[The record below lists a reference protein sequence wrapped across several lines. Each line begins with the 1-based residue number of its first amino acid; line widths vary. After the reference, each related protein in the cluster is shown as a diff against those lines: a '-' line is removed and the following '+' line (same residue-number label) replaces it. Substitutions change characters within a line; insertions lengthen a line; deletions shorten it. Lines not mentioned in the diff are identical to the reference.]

1 VFLLLLLLLLL
12 LTHLARCRWF
22 IDCVA
27 KQQRGAGQQLAACF
41 ARLLARRRWAQDVGE
56 YRGRERVEAAEILG
70 ACFNRMFERWG
81 YLALVE
87 CEEEEAAAAAAAAEA
102 AEAEEMAGEE
112 SLKGGEDGR
121 EKEAESVA
129 DSSMKQ
135 LASPPPLNAS
145 SPASSMEEG
154 ATSAATRL
162 QRFPTK
168 NKVICIPQFGLRF
181 EG

>member
-87 CEEEEAAAAAAAAEA
+87 CEEEEA
-102 AEAEEMAGEE
+102 
-112 SLKGGEDGR
+112 
-121 EKEAESVA
+121 ESVA